1 MLEFILARGN
11 YWVIVA
17 LMMTGLY
24 ISFSAQNLIKRLVGL
39 SVFQT
44 SVFLF
49 YITLGKVAGGTAPIL
64 FGDDLSGHH
73 GAGHDEE
80 AGHGAAAAG
89 HDVPANVPHEAP
101 AETSE
106 QLPEPDLADIDPDGV
121 DHAGEPAHDA
131 VDPTHPDI
139 PPLEGEDASLM
150 GEHLDDGVT
159 ETSDYV
165 LSGHDGAADTLHH
178 AAESSLHH
186 VYSNPLPH
194 VLILTAIVVGVAT
207 LAVGLALIVRIRE
220 AYGTIEADEVRNID
234 IDVALEE
241 EAEDA
246 AAEGAA

>member
-49 YITLGKVAGGTAPIL
+49 YITLSKVAGGTAPIL
-64 FGDDLSGHH
+64 VGDDLSGHH
-73 GAGHDEE
+73 GGEHGAGHEE
-80 AGHGAAAAG
+80 ASHTPAVAGG
-89 HDVPANVPHEAP
+89 HDAQTEESHEPAVGDDAHLPDADTDLPAGEAHE
-101 AETSE
+101 TVD
-106 QLPEPDLADIDPDGV
+106 LPEV
-121 DHAGEPAHDA
+121 ES
-131 VDPTHPDI
+131 T
-139 PPLEGEDASLM
+139 PPLEGEDATLM
-150 GEHLDDGVT
+150 GEHLEDGVT
-159 ETSDYV
+159 ATSDYV
-165 LSGHDGAADTLHH
+165 IPGADTLHH
-178 AAESSLHH
+178 AAESTLNT

-220 AYGTIEADEVRNID
+220 AYGTIESDEVRNID

-246 AAEGAA
+246 AAEVAA